1 MTKKRKYKN
10 KWRKKK
16 NIIKLN
22 ERRNNYRNNDK
33 LYSPQIVATIYKYTI
48 ENNLTNKR
56 EKKKRR
62 NTHTW
67 TNGMYFTNNIIY
79 MLMKVSKLMRK

>member
-10 KWRKKK
+10 KGRKKK

-56 EKKKRR
+56 EKKEKKKH
-62 NTHTW
+62 THVNKW
-67 TNGMYFTNNIIY
+67 HVLYKQYYLHVNEG
-79 MLMKVSKLMRK
+79 

>member
-10 KWRKKK
+10 KGRKKK

-56 EKKKRR
+56 EKKRKKE
-62 NTHTW
+62 THTREQMAC
-67 TNGMYFTNNIIY
+67 TLQTI
-79 MLMKVSKLMRK
+79 LSTC